1 MTHLKIK
8 QIERKVFEKTKAA
21 PVLIGMRKAGK
32 FQAKLQK
39 FAFRMMNKLTSAAT
53 GQNIERIIQ
62 RGIFS
67 NINFMM

>member
-21 PVLIGMRKAGK
+21 PILIGMRKAGG

-53 GQNIERIIQ
+53 GRASIGPSEAQARKP
-62 RGIFS
+62 
-67 NINFMM
+67 